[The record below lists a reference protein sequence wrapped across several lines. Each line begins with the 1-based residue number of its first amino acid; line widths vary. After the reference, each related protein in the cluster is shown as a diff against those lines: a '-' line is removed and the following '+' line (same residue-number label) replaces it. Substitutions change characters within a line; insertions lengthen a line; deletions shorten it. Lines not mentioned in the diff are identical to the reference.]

1 MKPGK
6 LLILVNDLGYFISHR
21 LAIALAAR
29 QAGFTVSVGFGEVGN
44 ANISSLAEQGIDT
57 YAVPMRRGG
66 LNPFAE
72 LRCLF
77 SIWRLFRQL
86 RPELVHLVT
95 MKPYLYGGIA
105 ARLARVGGVVLAVAG
120 LGSVFVR
127 QDYAGRLLR
136 VLLYPLFYFA
146 FRHKNQRV
154 IVQNEHDRNV
164 LMRWGVLKLQQV
176 RLLRGSGVDLSKF
189 TYLHSPPGRPV
200 VSLAARLLRE
210 KGVPEFAAA
219 ARLLRT
225 RGVKARFWLI
235 GEPDPANPASLTD
248 QELSALRNEG
258 IVEVLG
264 YRQDI
269 AALYAQSHIVCLPS
283 YYREGL
289 PKALVEAAASGRAVV
304 TADAP
309 GCRDAIIPNE
319 TGLLTPVRNAEKLAD
334 ALQWLIEHPRERAA
348 MGRAGRALAEREF
361 AIEKIVDQHMRIY
374 QELLSKC

>member
-1 MKPGK
+1 MDPGK
-6 LLILVNDLGYFISHR
+6 LLILVNDLGYFVSHR

-29 QAGFTVSVGFGEVGN
+29 QADFTVSVGFGELGN
-44 ANISSLAEQGIDT
+44 ANTSSLAEQGIDT
-57 YAVPMRRGG
+57 YAMPMRRGG
-66 LNPFAE
+66 LNPFTE

-77 SIWRLFRQL
+77 SIWRLFRRL

-105 ARLARVGGVVLAVAG
+105 ARLARVGGVVSAVAG

-154 IVQNEHDRNV
+154 IIQNEHDRDV
-164 LMRWGVLKLQQV
+164 LMRWGVLKLRHV

-189 TYLHSPPGRPV
+189 TYMNSPPGRPV
-200 VSLAARLLRE
+200 VSLAARLLRD
-210 KGVPEFAAA
+210 KGVLEFAAA

-225 RGVKARFWLI
+225 RAVKARFWLI
-235 GEPDPANPASLTD
+235 GEQDPANPASLTE
-248 QELSALRNEG
+248 QEFSVLQNEG

-264 YRQDI
+264 YRKDI

-283 YYREGL
+283 YREGL
-289 PKALVEAAASGRAVV
+289 SKALLEAAASGRAVV
-304 TADAP
+304 TTDAP
-309 GCRDAIIPNE
+309 GCRDAMIPNE

-334 ALQWLIEHPRERAA
+334 VLQWLIEHPKERAA

-361 AIEKIVDQHMRIY
+361 AIEKIVDQHLRIY
-374 QELLSKC
+374 RELLSKC

>member
-6 LLILVNDLGYFISHR
+6 LLILVNDLGYFVSHR

-29 QAGFTVSVGFGEVGN
+29 QAGFTVSVGFGELGN
-44 ANISSLAEQGIDT
+44 ADISSLAEQGIGT
-57 YAVPMRRGG
+57 YSVPLRRGG

-77 SIWRLFRQL
+77 SIWRLFRRL

-105 ARLARVGGVVLAVAG
+105 ARFARVGGVVSAVAG

-127 QDYAGRLLR
+127 QDYRGRLLR

-154 IVQNEHDRNV
+154 ILQNEHDRDV
-164 LMRWGVLKLQQV
+164 LMRWGVLKLQHV

-189 TYLHSPPGRPV
+189 VYMSSPPGRPV
-200 VSLAARLLRE
+200 VSLAARLLRD
-210 KGVPEFAAA
+210 KGVPEFVAA

-225 RGVKARFWLI
+225 RAVKARFWLI

-258 IVEVLG
+258 IVEALG
-264 YRQDI
+264 YRKDI
-269 AALYAQSHIVCLPS
+269 AALYAKSHIVCLPS
-283 YYREGL
+283 YREGL
-289 PKALVEAAASGRAVV
+289 SRALLEAAASGRAVV
-304 TADAP
+304 TTDAP

-334 ALQWLIEHPRERAA
+334 ALQWLIEHPQECAA

-361 AIEKIVDQHMRIY
+361 AIEKIVDQHLRIY
-374 QELLSKC
+374 RELLSKC